1 MSHFTPILGKERTFS
16 NRKYEAPLN
25 NSYLLP
31 SSKKLMMW
39 SSEKL
44 CRSQFGSTLAI
55 SPTLIKQEFSTMT
68 NMQYIGS
75 SAFTKRIRKIRLT
88 GFKRQKVIFCP
99 YYRGKN
105 FLKTRTLDSWGLP
118 LGHRS
123 NKRKI
128 MKTYS
133 QHSHYSVAI
142 FQLLQSIPV
151 LQQSLSSLYTK
162 IRLTLV

>member
-1 MSHFTPILGKERTFS
+1 MGPPWPF
-16 NRKYEAPLN
+16 
-25 NSYLLP
+25 
-31 SSKKLMMW
+31 
-39 SSEKL
+39 
-44 CRSQFGSTLAI
+44 

-162 IRLTLV
+162 IRLTLVWRSKGNFGLHENFLDTSVPDKFIPVTRTRHSLQFC